1 MSFEDLYWGGGCHCL
16 WTGDFVDHDGVVFS
30 VWADGSL
37 SGSTAW
43 HGTFG
48 CADDPLDHWY
58 GRHAD
63 RMDLLDFP
71 IPSFSDGAF
80 HFLSGVVDYYDHFAG
95 DMLRIGTPEGAR
107 KYCVNAE

>member
-1 MSFEDLYWGGGCHCL
+1 M
-16 WTGDFVDHDGVVFS
+16 
-30 VWADGSL
+30 ADGSL

-80 HFLSGVVDYYDHFAG
+80 HFLSGVVDYYDYFAG